1 MSRRKR
7 PPPPPPRK
15 KKPQQQKEKEEDDD
29 EEEVAG
35 LGMGNSLSRD
45 PQVCLALY
53 IAMAHA
59 GLALSLA
66 LLYGLTRLLR
76 DYWRPILW
84 ALLCSMPLRELH
96 TAIVS
101 FWSHPLRLGLL
112 ETLLAI
118 PLAAF
123 RSAASSLI
131 DSHAAVLRLLHR
143 RAPLLPTPTA
153 PVGFSKLMQWLVS
166 FGLFVLLHE
175 RVGPLSL
182 PVFAVPALLAY
193 ANGSRPPPVAATL
206 SRIHSRRRPR
216 PARTP
221 VLSRLSRYLTSGL
234 LSRLHTLV
242 AISLIIFM
250 IFGTLSG
257 FLFFSYKIGIEGRD
271 AVISIKTHLQ
281 HHNYS
286 QWIGFQK
293 WMDDNDV
300 PVLIESY
307 TSKFYE
313 SISQYIDSLA
323 LQYNATEIVDGFR
336 LHLLKP
342 LESSNSSAIAEQR
355 EHHHAFPKKLQIF
368 LHRVRNQ
375 EWRLIYA
382 ESDGVFREF
391 LAVIARDDL
400 MEKIKAIA
408 LQSIDVSKRVFAS
421 TTMVLAGSAN
431 ILFSVT
437 LSLLSGAVELLNFVS
452 QLTLFFWLLYYLIT
466 LESGGVM
473 DHVLEMLPIS
483 KSTRVRCAEVLDHAV
498 SSVLLAT
505 AKVALFQGCFTY
517 LLFRFYRIHFLYV
530 STSLAWMSAVFPI
543 TPFWLSSIPAAAQ
556 LVMEARYVEA
566 VGLTAV
572 HLVLLDYGTCAIQ
585 DEIPGQSSYLTGLS
599 IIGGIALFPSV
610 LEMMLSTIKE
620 NQFSNRKEKK
630 SGGQSW
636 DHY

>member
-7 PPPPPPRK
+7 PLPPPPRQT
-15 KKPQQQKEKEEDDD
+15 KPEQQKEKERVDD
-29 EEEVAG
+29 EEGGVG
-35 LGMGNSLSRD
+35 LGLGNSLSRD

-66 LLYGLTRLLR
+66 LLYGLTRLLH
-76 DYWRPILW
+76 DYWRPIQW

-96 TAIVS
+96 TALVS
-101 FWSHPLRLGLL
+101 FWSHTLRLGLL

-118 PLAAF
+118 PLAAL

-143 RAPLLPTPTA
+143 RAPLRTPTT

-182 PVFAVPALLAY
+182 PVFAAPALLAY
-193 ANGSRPPPVAATL
+193 AAGSRPPPVAATL
-206 SRIHSRRRPR
+206 SRIHSCRR

-221 VLSRLSRYLTSGL
+221 VLSCLSRYLTSGL

-250 IFGTLSG
+250 ILGTLSG

-286 QWIGFQK
+286 QWIGFQR

-300 PVLIESY
+300 PELIESY

-336 LHLLKP
+336 HHLLKP
-342 LESSNSSAIAEQR
+342 LESSNSSAIVEQG
-355 EHHHAFPKKLQIF
+355 EHHHAFSKNLHNF

-375 EWRLIYA
+375 EWKLIYA
-382 ESDGVFREF
+382 ESDGEFREF
-391 LAVIARDDL
+391 LSVIARDDL
-400 MEKIKAIA
+400 MEKIKALA
-408 LQSIDVSKRVFAS
+408 LQSIDVLKRVFAS
-421 TTMVLAGSAN
+421 STMVLTGSAN
-431 ILFSVT
+431 ILFSVA
-437 LSLLSGAVELLNFVS
+437 LSILSGAVELLNFVS
-452 QLTLFFWLLYYLIT
+452 QLTVFFWLLYYLIT

-483 KSTRVRCAEVLDHAV
+483 KSTRVRCAEVLDQAV

-517 LLFRFYRIHFLYV
+517 LLFRFYRIRFLYV

-556 LVMEARYVEA
+556 LVVEAKYVEA
-566 VGLTAV
+566 VVLTAV
-572 HLVLLDYGTCAIQ
+572 HLILLDYGTCAIQ

-610 LEMMLSTIKE
+610 LEVCIHSVILLSSVLF
-620 NQFSNRKEKK
+620 QSN
-630 SGGQSW
+630 
-636 DHY
+636 Y